1 MSQST
6 DVLELARAAA
16 YRYGI
21 PKLAAKMGIQPGTL
35 YNKLN
40 NDEGCAHHK
49 LTLQDLIQ
57 IISVTG
63 DTRPLAGLAALF
75 DHALYPL
82 ADMRHVSDDALLDL
96 VHRTHISA
104 GQAHRTMADALAD
117 GDVTAEEF
125 ARVANDC
132 RDWIAAIITLK
143 LRFGGL
149 VVSINERRA

>member
-1 MSQST
+1 MN
-6 DVLELARAAA
+6 DVFEATRTAA
-16 YRYGI
+16 YGYGI

-82 ADMRHVSDDALLDL
+82 SPLSRMSDDALLDL
-96 VHRTHISA
+96 VNRIQINGGTAAATLS
-104 GQAHRTMADALAD
+104 DALAD
-117 GDVTAEEF
+117 GRVDAGEYAAF
-125 ARVANDC
+125 AQDC
-132 RDWIAAIITLK
+132 RQWLSAIITLK
-143 LRFGGL
+143 LRCKDM
-149 VVSINERRA
+149 VVVIHEQPSA